1 MAMILNQARAG
12 LRILMYLLV
21 AFFAIKLWQ
30 DPAGSADATVNFI
43 GSVGHFFASL
53 INKLGKFVQS
63 LGS

>member
-1 MAMILNQARAG
+1 MAMILNQAKAA
-12 LRILMYLLV
+12 LRILMYLMV

-43 GSVGHFFASL
+43 GSVGHFFAAL
-53 INKLGKFVQS
+53 INKLSEFVQS